1 MAITFFTFRK
11 SPETLGKHKLWFSR
25 VNDYEALLKD
35 PQIEHNGSFI
45 DIDSVSGSPLRL
57 LAHPAKYDGV
67 RPKVHS
73 PPQPLGAQSAAILSE
88 IGYSSEEVR
97 DLSERRIIHVWD
109 PAESE

>member
-1 MAITFFTFRK
+1 
-11 SPETLGKHKLWFSR
+11 
-25 VNDYEALLKD
+25 
-35 PQIEHNGSFI
+35 
-45 DIDSVSGSPLRL
+45 
-57 LAHPAKYDGV
+57 
-67 RPKVHS
+67 S